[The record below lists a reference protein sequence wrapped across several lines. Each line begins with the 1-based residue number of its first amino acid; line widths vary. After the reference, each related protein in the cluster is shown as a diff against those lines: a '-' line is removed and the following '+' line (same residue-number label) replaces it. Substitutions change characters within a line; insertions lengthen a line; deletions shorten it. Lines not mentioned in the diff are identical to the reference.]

1 MHHHKY
7 PLDNK
12 YLLLGWKTA
21 INRKL
26 FQELGLTR
34 LVKNFSLL
42 QEWSRAESVSHVL
55 CQCQSSMS
63 QNCDIAQVTG

>member
-42 QEWSRAESVSHVL
+42 QEWSRAESVSHKTGIYFYY
-55 CQCQSSMS
+55 S
-63 QNCDIAQVTG
+63 QTSRLMERSF